1 MTDKV
6 WDILT
11 GPISTEDLPD
21 LEEVPENMNFFLV
34 GRIETNGKMEDTN
47 LWFESLDQA
56 YKVQKYF
63 KGNIGPLEIRD
74 MYEGYIMQ
82 LDYWVKKSI
91 TWGFIMEYEV
101 TINILVDKDA
111 NFLEISGSN
120 CHVIKGLMEDALY
133 DIDDIVIN
141 KCEVLINEQDSD
153 RR

>member
-1 MTDKV
+1 
-6 WDILT
+6 
-11 GPISTEDLPD
+11 
-21 LEEVPENMNFFLV
+21 
-34 GRIETNGKMEDTN
+34 
-47 LWFESLDQA
+47 
-56 YKVQKYF
+56 
-63 KGNIGPLEIRD
+63 
-74 MYEGYIMQ
+74 
-82 LDYWVKKSI
+82 
-91 TWGFIMEYEV
+91 MEYEV